1 MYVLMFYVTGGDDGR
16 YTFVNSSDL
25 RPYKEKSGAQF
36 LMQAMHTTLTHHYSD
51 TLNFLLLSNSTT
63 DTIVHVREG
72 REGRVGGLEF
82 CVCVCEGV
90 TRTSVLSLCLFLL
103 YVCV

>member
-1 MYVLMFYVTGGDDGR
+1 MYVSMFYVTGGDDGR

-51 TLNFLLLSNSTT
+51 TLNFLLLSNTTT

-72 REGRVGGLEF
+72 REGRVG
-82 CVCVCEGV
+82 VCESV